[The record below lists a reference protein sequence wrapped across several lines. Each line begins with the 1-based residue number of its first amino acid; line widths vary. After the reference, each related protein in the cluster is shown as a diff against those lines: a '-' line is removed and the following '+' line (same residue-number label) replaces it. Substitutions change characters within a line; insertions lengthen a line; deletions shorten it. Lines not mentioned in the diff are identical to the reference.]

1 MYRIS
6 RQHLA
11 GGIIVAVAFGAA
23 PGPVIASSVESG
35 AAQDHERALAG
46 SWVINED
53 LSDDPRPQPGGRE
66 GDDER
71 RGRGGFGGPGWGPG
85 GGFGGRG
92 GFGGG
97 RGGFGGRGGG
107 FGGGGG
113 DPRQM
118 ARMRADMQEAL
129 RDLMTAPRRMTITV
143 DEREI
148 VLAYDDRRVVRL
160 IPDDREHSGLA
171 GTSARVTRKTR
182 WRGDRDR
189 APVANGAPRAPAL
202 RGADNGC
209 GYPAVVVT
217 SRIDGGPRPAASC
230 RVYAVLVARR
240 LLHGRWT
247 ATTERAPGT

>member
-1 MYRIS
+1 MCRIS

-148 VLAYDDRRVVRL
+148 VLAYADRRVVRL

-182 WRGDRDR
+182 WRG
-189 APVANGAPRAPAL
+189 AAL
-202 RGADNGC
+202 ETEIELQSRMELRVRQRYEVRTTDAGTRQL
-209 GYPAVVVT
+209 VVT
-217 SRIDGGPRPAASC
+217 SRIDGGRRGRDRELR
-230 RVYAVLVARR
+230 RVYDVDS
-240 LLHGRWT
+240 W
-247 ATTERAPGT
+247 

>member
-1 MYRIS
+1 MYGIS
-6 RQHLA
+6 MQRA
-11 GGIIVAVAFGAA
+11 AVGVTAMALCFASGAA
-23 PGPVIASSVESG
+23 PASAETG
-35 AAQDHERALAG
+35 AGQGNERALAG

-71 RGRGGFGGPGWGPG
+71 RGRGGFGDPGWGPG

-97 RGGFGGRGGG
+97 
-107 FGGGGG
+107 GG

-118 ARMRADMQEAL
+118 ARMRAGMQEAL
-129 RDLMTAPRRMTITV
+129 RDLMTAPRRMTITAG
-143 DEREI
+143 EREI

-182 WRGDRDR
+182 WRG
-189 APVANGAPRAPAL
+189 AAL
-202 RGADNGC
+202 ETEIELQSRMELRVRQRYEVRTTEAGTRQL
-209 GYPAVVVT
+209 VVT
-217 SRIDGGPRPAASC
+217 SRIDGGRRGRDRELR
-230 RVYAVLVARR
+230 RVYDVDS
-240 LLHGRWT
+240 W
-247 ATTERAPGT
+247 